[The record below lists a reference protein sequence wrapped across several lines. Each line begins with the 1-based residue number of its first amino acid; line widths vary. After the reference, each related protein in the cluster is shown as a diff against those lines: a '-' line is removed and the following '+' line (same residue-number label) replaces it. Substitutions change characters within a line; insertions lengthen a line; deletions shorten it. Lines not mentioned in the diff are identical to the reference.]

1 MEIFIATGNQHK
13 VDEFKQMLE
22 PYGYIVKSLK
32 DLDGNIDIE
41 ENGSTFEENALIKAK
56 YIAEKYNIITV
67 SDDSG
72 LEVDALDKQPG
83 IYSARFLGKDT
94 DYKIKNQYIIDHV
107 AGKIR
112 TCRFVCAIAI
122 CYPDGKQEVFRGTI
136 EGEVANEIMG
146 EHGFGYDPIF
156 YYEPFKT
163 TLANVSADKKNSVS
177 HRHNALVKLLEYL
190 NDKKA

>member
-22 PYGYIVKSLK
+22 PHGYIVKSLK
-32 DLDGNIDIE
+32 DLDANIDIE

-56 YIAEKYNIITV
+56 FVAEKYNIIAI

-72 LEVDALDKQPG
+72 LEVDALNKQPG

-107 AGKIR
+107 AGKTR
-112 TCRFVCAIAI
+112 LCRFVCAIAI
-122 CYPDGKQEVFRGTI
+122 CYPNGKHEIFRGTI
-136 EGEVANEIMG
+136 EGEVANEITG

-156 YYEPFKT
+156 YYEPFNT

-190 NDKKA
+190 NDQKD